1 MNYNL
6 DPQPRECDI
15 NGLHEHQADNEG
27 NRVHPVFST
36 DEWYD
41 HGDTENPIQH
51 MVCGDCHKII
61 DTYEH
66 NFSDVW
72 KSSALINTD
81 NIKNIP
87 ADLMNRLLEL

>member
-41 HGDTENPIQH
+41 YGDTENPIQH
-51 MVCGDCHKII
+51 MVCGDCHEII
-61 DTYEH
+61 DTYEVMEGS
-66 NFSDVW
+66 NENDYS
-72 KSSALINTD
+72 
-81 NIKNIP
+81 
-87 ADLMNRLLEL
+87 